1 MARRL
6 SMKPRRKLGRPEMS
20 SLNPSPSGRHPKPV
34 ASHVATRSHTSP
46 QRPVQPWGKCTG
58 SSISPRTFLHLPAL
72 YLHRPKPWRISA
84 DRRSALITLTEDS
97 DHAHTQHLP

>member
-20 SLNPSPSGRHPKPV
+20 PLNLSPGGRSPRPV
-34 ASHVATRSHTSP
+34 ARHFATRSHNSP
-46 QRPVQPWGKCTG
+46 QRPVQPWGKRTG
-58 SSISPRTFLHLPAL
+58 SSTLPRTFLHLPAL